1 MLRSH
6 SLFGQILSLISR
18 PEFARHVKD
27 LKAERYAKGFGT
39 WDQLVAMLFCHLAQ
53 AKSLREI
60 TGGLKTCLGKLNHL
74 GLEGAPARST
84 LAYAN
89 GHRPWELF
97 QRVFQGL
104 VGVCQGVAP
113 RHRFRFRNPLR
124 SLDAT
129 VIELCQSMFDWA
141 KYIKT
146 KGAVKLHL
154 LLDHDGH
161 LPTWALLTEGKVHE
175 VRVARLLRLPSGSIL
190 VMDRGYT
197 DYSLFEAWDD
207 QGVWFVTRLKS
218 NARFR
223 VEADWTESAKG
234 KNIRADQIIR
244 LEGMAREMRRV
255 VVWDEQKQ
263 EEVVFLTNHMS
274 FAASTIAAIYRQRWQ
289 IEIFFKT
296 LKQHLKIKTFVGT
309 SANAVHVQVWTAL
322 IAVLL
327 LKYLQFKSRLG
338 WSLSHLVAL
347 VRWNLFTYRDLWA
360 WLDNPYDTPPE
371 DGSFP
376 PTQLTLDSILEAR
389 A

>member
-18 PEFARHVKD
+18 SEFARHVKD
-27 LKAERYAKGFGT
+27 LKVERYAKGFRA

-60 TGGLKTCLGKLNHL
+60 TGGLKTCLGKLNHV
-74 GLEGAPARST
+74 GLDSAPARST

-89 GHRPWELF
+89 AHRPWELF
-97 QRVFQGL
+97 QRVFNGL
-104 VGVCQGVAP
+104 VGVCQQAAP
-113 RHRFRFRNPLR
+113 KHRFRFRNPIR

-141 KYIKT
+141 KYVKT

-175 VRVARLLRLPSGSIL
+175 VRVARLLQLSPGSIL
-190 VMDRGYT
+190 VIDRGYN

-218 NARFR
+218 NADYQ
-223 VEADWTESAKG
+223 VVVDWTEAAKG
-234 KNIRADQIIR
+234 KQIRADQIIR
-244 LEGMAREMRRV
+244 LKGTERELRRV
-255 VVWDEQKQ
+255 VVWDDEKR
-263 EEVVFLTNHMS
+263 EEVEFLTNHMT

-289 IEIFFKT
+289 IELFFKA
-296 LKQHLKIKTFVGT
+296 LKQNLKIKTFVGT
-309 SANAVHVQVWTAL
+309 SANAVHIQVWTAL
-322 IAVLL
+322 IAILL

-338 WSLSHLVAL
+338 WALSNLVAL
-347 VRWNLFTYRDLWA
+347 VRWNLFTYRDLWK
-360 WLDNPYDTPPE
+360 WLDDPYHTPPDE
-371 DGSFP
+371 TAP
-376 PTQLTLDSILEAR
+376 APIQLTLDSILQVPA
-389 A
+389 